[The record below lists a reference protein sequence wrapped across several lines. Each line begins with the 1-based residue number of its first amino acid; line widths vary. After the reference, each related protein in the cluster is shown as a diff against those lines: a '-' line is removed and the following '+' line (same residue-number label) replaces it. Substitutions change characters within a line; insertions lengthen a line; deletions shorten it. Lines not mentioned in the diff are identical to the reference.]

1 MATQL
6 SAPRARGDATQLE
19 KLIARRARG
28 IKRGRR
34 IPRQQRPSHLERA
47 YATQLLT
54 IVDRVREALAPLLEE
69 LPRLLERN
77 ARGRLDAGEGE
88 RLRQL
93 IAEALARVRG
103 FIDPAQLDALAQQ
116 LGHNVS
122 SFSGAQ
128 LRRQIIA
135 ALGVDV
141 FASEAGLAAI
151 VEGFAAEN
159 VSLITN
165 LATRLVSDVEGA
177 TTRALANAT
186 RHTDL
191 AKEIEALMGT
201 SRKRAK
207 LIARDQVG
215 KLNGKVNR
223 QRQTNL
229 GINKYIWRTGKDRR
243 VRGTP
248 GGAFPNAKYSHFERE
263 GEVFSWD
270 KPPPDGHPGEPIL
283 CRCSAE
289 PDFGELLAGL

>member
-6 SAPRARGDATQLE
+6 EQL
-19 KLIARRARG
+19 LARRARG

-34 IPRQQRPSHLERA
+34 IPRQQRPRHLERA
-47 YATQLLT
+47 YATQLLR
-54 IVDRVREALAPLLEE
+54 IVDRVREALAPLLAE

-77 ARGRLDAGEGE
+77 ARARADAGEGD
-88 RLRQL
+88 RLRTL

-103 FIDPAQLDALAQQ
+103 FVDPTQLDALAKQ

-122 SFSGAQ
+122 SFSAAQ

-141 FASEAGLAAI
+141 FASEAGLVAI
-151 VEGFAAEN
+151 VDGFAAEN

-165 LATRLVSDVEGA
+165 LATKLVSDVEGA

-191 AKEIEALMGT
+191 AKEIDKIMGI
-201 SRKRAK
+201 SKNRAK
-207 LIARDQVG
+207 LIARDQIG
-215 KLNGKVNR
+215 KLNGKINR
-223 QRQTNL
+223 KRQTNL

-248 GGAFPNAKYSHFERE
+248 GGAFPNAKYSHFARE
-263 GEVFSWD
+263 GKTFSWD
-270 KPPPDGHPGEPIL
+270 EPPPDGHPGEPVL
-283 CRCSAE
+283 CRCGAE
-289 PDFGELLAGL
+289 PDFDELLAGL

>member
-6 SAPRARGDATQLE
+6 EQL
-19 KLIARRARG
+19 LARRARG

-34 IPRQQRPSHLERA
+34 IPRQQRPRQLERA
-47 YATQLLT
+47 YATQLLR
-54 IVDRVREALAPLLEE
+54 IVDRVREALAPLLAE

-77 ARGRLDAGEGE
+77 ARARADAGEGD
-88 RLRQL
+88 RLRTL

-103 FIDPAQLDALAQQ
+103 FVDPTQLDALAKQ

-122 SFSGAQ
+122 SFSAAQ

-141 FASEAGLAAI
+141 FASEAGLVAI
-151 VEGFAAEN
+151 VDGFAAEN

-165 LATRLVSDVEGA
+165 LATKLVSDVEGA

-191 AKEIEALMGT
+191 AKEIDKIMGI
-201 SRKRAK
+201 SKNRAK
-207 LIARDQVG
+207 LIARDQIG
-215 KLNGKVNR
+215 KLNGKINR
-223 QRQTNL
+223 KRQTNL

-248 GGAFPNAKYSHFERE
+248 GGAFPNAKYSHFARE
-263 GEVFSWD
+263 GKTFSWD
-270 KPPPDGHPGEPIL
+270 EPPPDGHPGEPVL
-283 CRCSAE
+283 CRCGAE
-289 PDFGELLAGL
+289 PDFDELLAGL

>member
-6 SAPRARGDATQLE
+6 EQL
-19 KLIARRARG
+19 LARRARG

-34 IPRQQRPSHLERA
+34 IPRQQRPAHLERA
-47 YATQLLT
+47 YATQLLR
-54 IVDRVREALAPLLEE
+54 IVDRVREALAPLLAE

-77 ARGRLDAGEGE
+77 ARARADGRLDAGEGE
-88 RLRQL
+88 RLRTL

-103 FIDPAQLDALAQQ
+103 FIDPTQLDALAKQ

-135 ALGVDV
+135 AIGVDV

-165 LATRLVSDVEGA
+165 LAEQLVSNVEGA

-191 AKEIEALMGT
+191 AKEIEKMMGI

-207 LIARDQVG
+207 LIARDQIG
-215 KLNGKVNR
+215 KLNGKVNHK
-223 QRQTNL
+223 RQTNL

-248 GGAFPNAKYSHFERE
+248 GGAFPNAKYSHFARE
-263 GEVFSWD
+263 GKTFSWD
-270 KPPPDGHPGEPIL
+270 EPPEDGHPGEPVL
-283 CRCSAE
+283 CRCGAE
-289 PDFGELLAGL
+289 PDFDDLLAGL